1 MVVAVFKSFSN
12 LFNLRGMEIAKS
24 SLIEMVSAMNVLS
37 NADLEADDVVV
48 KLVTERVATLNK
60 HFVG

>member
-1 MVVAVFKSFSN
+1 MNEYHSMN

-24 SLIEMVSAMNVLS
+24 SLIEMVSAMSVLS

-48 KLVTERVATLNK
+48 KLVT
-60 HFVG
+60 